1 MILQSPSMEP
11 ALLPLL
17 LLPLLVLPAEAD
29 YCDLA
34 QQHTLCAN
42 KVRSCDQS
50 VVSVIPAQHSYC
62 HFMSSRVLASP
73 ATVLC

>member
-1 MILQSPSMEP
+1 MINFMILHSPSMEP

-34 QQHTLCAN
+34 QQHTLCAHQ
-42 KVRSCDQS
+42 VRL
-50 VVSVIPAQHSYC
+50 VI
-62 HFMSSRVLASP
+62 RVLS
-73 ATVLC
+73 L